1 MFVQRLLRWFA
12 ALPARLSS
20 RSVDIPAREV
30 VHAGGQTRATAA
42 HSPSYRPSG
51 GLATARWLDDA
62 RRLRPVRFGPANS
75 SERARPTARPSA
87 GGESRRERESANRPR
102 PTPPLER
109 SVKPA
114 QPSQPVAPAP
124 APAAAMPP
132 LPHHSPAERE
142 LLALRHLVRLGI
154 YNEGFTN
161 NRVPEQYRHSL
172 GLDDASDEDLS
183 AQ

>member
-20 RSVDIPAREV
+20 RSVDIPTREV
-30 VHAGGQTRATAA
+30 VHAGQTRATAA

-51 GLATARWLDDA
+51 GLASARWLDDA
-62 RRLRPVRFGPANS
+62 RRLRPVRLRPAGS
-75 SERARPTARPSA
+75 GDRARPTARPSA
-87 GGESRRERESANRPR
+87 GGESRRERESAIRPR
-102 PTPPLER
+102 PTAPLER

-114 QPSQPVAPAP
+114 QPSQPI

-132 LPHHSPAERE
+132 PPHHSPAQRE

-172 GLDDASDEDLS
+172 GLDDSSGEDLS

>member
-1 MFVQRLLRWFA
+1 MFVQRLLRWLA

-20 RSVDIPAREV
+20 RQVDIPSREV
-30 VHAGGQTRATAA
+30 VHAGQTRATAA
-42 HSPSYRPSG
+42 HGQSTRPSG
-51 GLATARWLDDA
+51 GLASARWLDDA
-62 RRLRPVRFGPANS
+62 RRLRPVRLRPAGS
-75 SERARPTARPSA
+75 GERAHPTARPSS
-87 GGESRRERESANRPR
+87 GGESRRERESSASRPR
-102 PTPPLER
+102 PAPPLER

-114 QPSQPVAPAP
+114 QPSQPL

-132 LPHHSPAERE
+132 PPHHSPTQRE

-154 YNEGFTN
+154 YNEGFVN

-172 GLDDASDEDLS
+172 GLDDSSDEDLS

>member
-20 RSVDIPAREV
+20 RPVAIPTREV
-30 VHAGGQTRATAA
+30 VHAGQTRTTAA
-42 HSPSYRPSG
+42 HGQSARPSG

-62 RRLRPVRFGPANS
+62 RRLRPVRRGPAGS
-75 SERARPTARPSA
+75 AEHTRPIARPSA
-87 GGESRRERESANRPR
+87 GGESRRERESAIRPR

-114 QPSQPVAPAP
+114 QPSQPL

-132 LPHHSPAERE
+132 PSHHSPAQRE

-172 GLDDASDEDLS
+172 GLNDSSDEDLS

>member
-20 RSVDIPAREV
+20 RPVDIPAREV
-30 VHAGGQTRATAA
+30 VHAGQTRATVA
-42 HSPSYRPSG
+42 HDPSYRPSG

-62 RRLRPVRFGPANS
+62 RRLRPVRLRPAGLG
-75 SERARPTARPSA
+75 ERARPTTRPSA
-87 GGESRRERESANRPR
+87 GGESRRERESAARPR

-109 SVKPA
+109 SMKPA
-114 QPSQPVAPAP
+114 QPSQPVAP

-161 NRVPEQYRHSL
+161 GAAPEQYRHSL
-172 GLDDASDEDLS
+172 GLDDSGDDDLS